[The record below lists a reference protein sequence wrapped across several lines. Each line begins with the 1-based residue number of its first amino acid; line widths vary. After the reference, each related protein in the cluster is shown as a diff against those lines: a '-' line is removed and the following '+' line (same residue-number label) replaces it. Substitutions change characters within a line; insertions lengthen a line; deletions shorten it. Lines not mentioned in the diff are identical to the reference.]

1 MEFRGDYQ
9 RQGADWRVVKFGRTS
24 RVVHR
29 VGKII
34 GREIASHAAQKAAK
48 LTKMVKLVKEV
59 HEAMKHR
66 DEDNL

>member
-9 RQGADWRVVKFGRTS
+9 HQGAGWRVTKFGRTS

-29 VGKII
+29 VSAII